1 MKGKLRL
8 LDHFNNM
15 KIGRKIMSAFVMA
28 SIVPILT
35 IQFIGYNMN
44 SNSLKRKIDTLMVD
58 NLTQLSERVDL
69 TMDIYSNL
77 VYQIY
82 VDDKIIEN
90 VNTLLNGEW
99 GGQGGGLP
107 CHLQPAA
114 AGGEIRQGH
123 PEHQCDLCQ
132 WSVCYL

>member
-44 SNSLKRKIDTLMVD
+44 SNSLKR
-58 NLTQLSERVDL
+58 
-69 TMDIYSNL
+69 
-77 VYQIY
+77 
-82 VDDKIIEN
+82 
-90 VNTLLNGEW
+90 
-99 GGQGGGLP
+99 
-107 CHLQPAA
+107 
-114 AGGEIRQGH
+114 
-123 PEHQCDLCQ
+123 
-132 WSVCYL
+132 

>member
-1 MKGKLRL
+1 MKRKFRL
-8 LDHFNNM
+8 LEHFNNM
-15 KIGRKIMSAFVMA
+15 KIGRKIMSAFVLA

-44 SNSLKRKIDTLMVD
+44 ANSLKRKIDTLMVD

-90 VNTLLNGEW
+90 VNILLDGNGE
-99 GGQGGGLP
+99 GREVAF
-107 CHLQPAA
+107 HSIYNRLQQAEKSVK
-114 AGGEIRQGH
+114 GIRSI
-123 PEHQCDLCQ
+123 
-132 WSVCYL
+132 SVICS